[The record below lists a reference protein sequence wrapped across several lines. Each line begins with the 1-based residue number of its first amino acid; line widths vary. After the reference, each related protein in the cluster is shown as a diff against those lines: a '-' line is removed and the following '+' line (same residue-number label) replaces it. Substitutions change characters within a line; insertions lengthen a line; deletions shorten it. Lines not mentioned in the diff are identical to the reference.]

1 MQNTPRLALALT
13 ALLGLAACN
22 DAGANAKQ
30 DFNAAGHN
38 LGQGNIGSGATDTGH
53 AFANGADATG
63 QAISS
68 TAQKATQ

>member
-1 MQNTPRLALALT
+1 MNNTTRLALAFT

-22 DAGANAKQ
+22 DAGNASKQ
-30 DFNAAGHN
+30 DFNAAGQN
-38 LGQGNIGSGATDTGH
+38 LGQGNIGSGASDTGH

-68 TAQKATQ
+68 AAQKAQQ